1 MLLAVRRVVLRLRL
15 SLFTSTKLY
24 LAVADAS
31 RDLLRSHGPQAMSEA
46 RRRCAEA
53 RGRDRL
59 FWTYVEADLELR
71 GAPKLQTARD

>member
-1 MLLAVRRVVLRLRL
+1 MLLAIRRVVLRLRL

-31 RDLLRSHGPQAMSEA
+31 RDLLRAHGPQAMGEA
-46 RRRCAEA
+46 QRRRREA
-53 RGRDRL
+53 RGRERL

-71 GAPKLQTARD
+71 GAPALRAVRD